1 MLFPS
6 AYSRSKKPLKPK
18 LLEKNTKKDI
28 DDDYYNDEYDDFDIT
43 TTTTTTTT
51 TKKPKKN
58 HHKKKKIKT
67 TTRRT
72 TTATTTTQKPTK
84 KTLRIENLNKNSNKN
99 DKTLETN
106 YENVD
111 RFIQDVDM
119 LNDDKTDSTIV
130 LKAVENNQTNET
142 QIRNE
147 LEQLYEL
154 LTELDSLQQRHNQ
167 NQTVLID

>member
-6 AYSRSKKPLKPK
+6 AYSRPQKPLKPK
-18 LLEKNTKKDI
+18 SLEKNTKKDI
-28 DDDYYNDEYDDFDIT
+28 DDDYYDDEYDDFDIT

-58 HHKKKKIKT
+58 HKKKKIKT

-72 TTATTTTQKPTK
+72 TRKTTTTK
-84 KTLRIENLNKNSNKN
+84 KTIRIENVNKNSNKN
-99 DKTLETN
+99 DKTLETS

-119 LNDDKTDSTIV
+119 LNDDKTDSTIS
-130 LKAVENNQTNET
+130 LKAVEVNHTNET